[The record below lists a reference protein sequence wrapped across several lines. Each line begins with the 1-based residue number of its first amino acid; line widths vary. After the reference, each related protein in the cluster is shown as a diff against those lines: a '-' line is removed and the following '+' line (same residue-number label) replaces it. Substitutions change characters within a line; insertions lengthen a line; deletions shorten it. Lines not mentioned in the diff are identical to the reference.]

1 MFCSTNRLI
10 ERCHLL
16 YIFIAVAILLLI
28 FCIYLYKRHSTRM
41 KDENNKI
48 VNDKGINKNPIDLY
62 VEEIPEILESAGGEP
77 ELIRKPFENGV
88 KNENVKENDKE
99 AKNIVEIETIDE
111 TNEEV
116 IETTVNE

>member
-48 VNDKGINKNPIDLY
+48 VNDKSINENPIELS

-77 ELIRKPFENGV
+77 ELIRKPFENGE

>member
-1 MFCSTNRLI
+1 
-10 ERCHLL
+10 
-16 YIFIAVAILLLI
+16 
-28 FCIYLYKRHSTRM
+28 M

-48 VNDKGINKNPIDLY
+48 VNDKNINENPIELS

-77 ELIRKPFENGV
+77 DLIRNPFENGE
-88 KNENVKENDKE
+88 KNEKVKENDKE
-99 AKNIVEIETIDE
+99 AENIVEIETIDE